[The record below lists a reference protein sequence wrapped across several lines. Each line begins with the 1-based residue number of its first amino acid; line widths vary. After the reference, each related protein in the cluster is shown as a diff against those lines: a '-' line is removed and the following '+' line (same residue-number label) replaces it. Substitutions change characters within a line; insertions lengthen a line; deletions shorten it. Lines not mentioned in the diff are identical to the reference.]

1 MPARQPLLR
10 CLLAA
15 AVLLLAAAAP
25 RAAELPPADAEG
37 ELLAQQLEA
46 ELARL
51 REFTSAFASDPLFR
65 HHEHW
70 YRPWQD
76 NAIVQLMD
84 RTVANID
91 GLLLTQLVDLDGQ
104 LVAVNA
110 HGADK
115 LPINSQT
122 LYLDDF
128 RQRPWF
134 LALAAAGA
142 QARPII
148 EGPVDDPDVA
158 RIFIKEDDC
167 LRVTVPVFAGQ
178 RLVAVLSHCLRF
190 APLAARVAEAAK
202 APGAEPGSAIALVD
216 AEGKLIAGGEPVLGS
231 LDCDVL
237 EFPIAVGG
245 EQRWTLR
252 AYHPQ
257 ASAWQR
263 SWRDLRAIFPT
274 REELAGWPA
283 RAFGISL
290 LIVLV
295 LYGFGFLRRRRG
307 ALPSLK
313 RVPVLGRW
321 RPFVRRT
328 PRPAP
333 YKPAPLPKRPPMAA
347 PRAPLTAAEK
357 AYELLAAI
365 LGSLQGTLH
374 ALADGSEALAE
385 HRREPLGRGAGST
398 LHALRRAA
406 GLSELLHGLENHA
419 RHCREDAALAPELKQ
434 VVDVFARLGREIE
447 ALMAPLGET
456 ETRLARLPRSGLRA
470 GADAQTY
477 AELRG
482 ALHRT
487 IGVMTALQSGLGRL
501 SPRGLRGEAL
511 PAAAQKDWQAAA
523 DELQDLLL
531 TLARE
536 LGATCK
542 LLDLLPVPAA
552 GSVISVR
559 DVSVSSDRLAP
570 SEGGASAISSPAL
583 AAPAPLP
590 DFAPGGGRSI
600 GDEPTPLPGRPAAA
614 APAPAFELL
623 SQRPAP
629 APAPAPSAP
638 PRFEILGGKRA
649 LS

>member
-1 MPARQPLLR
+1 MPARQPSLR
-10 CLLAA
+10 RLLAT
-15 AVLLLAAAAP
+15 AVLLSLVAPAA
-25 RAAELPPADAEG
+25 RAAELPPADADA
-37 ELLAQQLEA
+37 ELLAQQIEA
-46 ELARL
+46 ELTRL
-51 REFTSAFASDPLFR
+51 RQFTAAFASDPLFR

-84 RTVANID
+84 RTVASLD

-115 LPINSQT
+115 LPVDSQT

-142 QARPII
+142 QARSRI

-158 RIFIKEDDC
+158 RVFVKEDEV

-190 APLAARVAEAAK
+190 APLAARVAEAAR
-202 APGAEPGSAIALVD
+202 APGAEPGSAVALFD
-216 AEGKLIAGGEPVLGS
+216 GAGDLIAGDEPALGS
-231 LDCDVL
+231 LDCDVI
-237 EFPIAVGG
+237 EYPITAGG

-252 AYHPQ
+252 AYLPQ
-257 ASAWQR
+257 AGAWQR

-274 REELAGWPA
+274 RAELTSWPA
-283 RAFGISL
+283 RAFGTSAL
-290 LIVLV
+290 VVLTV
-295 LYGFGFLRRRRG
+295 LAFGFLRRRRG
-307 ALPSLK
+307 ALPSLT
-313 RVPVLGRW
+313 RVPFLKRR
-321 RPFVRRT
+321 RPLLRRA
-328 PRPAP
+328 PRPAA

-347 PRAPLTAAEK
+347 PRAPLTPAEK

-374 ALADGSEALAE
+374 ALADGSEAIAE
-385 HRREPLGRGAGST
+385 HRRDPLGGRGPGSA
-398 LHALRRAA
+398 LQALRRAA
-406 GLSELLHGLENHA
+406 GLSELLRGLENHA

-456 ETRLARLPRSGLRA
+456 EARLARLPRSGLRA

-477 AELRG
+477 AELTG

-487 IGVMTALQSGLGRL
+487 VGVMTALQSGLGRL
-501 SPRGLRGEAL
+501 SPRGLRGESL
-511 PAAAQKDWQAAA
+511 PGAAQQDWQEAAA
-523 DELQDLLL
+523 ELQDLLL

-542 LLDLLPVPAA
+542 LLELLPTPAVS
-552 GSVISVR
+552 SVISVR
-559 DVSVSSDRLAP
+559 DVSAASGQLAP
-570 SEGGASAISSPAL
+570 SGAAASAIAPPAL
-583 AAPAPLP
+583 APAAPPP
-590 DFAPGGGRSI
+590 DFAAGGARPI

-614 APAPAFELL
+614 APAPAFEMI
-623 SQRPAP
+623 SQR
-629 APAPAPSAP
+629 PAPAPSAP
-638 PRFEILGGKRA
+638 PRFEILGGRRA
-649 LS
+649 

>member
-1 MPARQPLLR
+1 MPARQPSLR
-10 CLLAA
+10 RLLAT
-15 AVLLLAAAAP
+15 AVLLLAAAGAP
-25 RAAELPPADAEG
+25 RAAELPPADAEA
-37 ELLAQQLEA
+37 EVLAQQIEA

-51 REFTSAFASDPLFR
+51 REFTAAFASDPLFR

-115 LPINSQT
+115 LPVNSQT

-142 QARPII
+142 QARPMI
-148 EGPVDDPDVA
+148 EGPLDDPDVA
-158 RIFIKEDDC
+158 RVYIKEDDC

-202 APGAEPGSAIALVD
+202 APGAEPGSAVALLD
-216 AEGKLIAGGEPVLGS
+216 AEGKVIAGGEPMLGS

-237 EFPIAVGG
+237 EFPIAVAG

-252 AYHPQ
+252 TYCPQ

-283 RAFGISL
+283 RAFGVSAL
-290 LIVLV
+290 LV
-295 LYGFGFLRRRRG
+295 LALFSLGLLRRRRG

-321 RPFVRRT
+321 RPFVHRT

-347 PRAPLTAAEK
+347 PRAPLTPAEK

-398 LHALRRAA
+398 LQALRRAA

-434 VVDVFARLGREIE
+434 VVDVFARLGREIA

-477 AELRG
+477 AELTG
-482 ALHRT
+482 ALHRA

-501 SPRGLRGEAL
+501 SSRGLRGEVL
-511 PAAAQKDWQAAA
+511 PPAAAQEWREAA

-542 LLDLLPVPAA
+542 LLELLPAPAA
-552 GSVISVR
+552 KSAISVR
-559 DVSVSSDRLAP
+559 DVSAASGRLAP
-570 SEGGASAISSPAL
+570 SEGGASAVS
-583 AAPAPLP
+583 AAEFAPSANLP
-590 DFAPGGGRSI
+590 DIAPGSGRPI

-629 APAPAPSAP
+629 APSAP